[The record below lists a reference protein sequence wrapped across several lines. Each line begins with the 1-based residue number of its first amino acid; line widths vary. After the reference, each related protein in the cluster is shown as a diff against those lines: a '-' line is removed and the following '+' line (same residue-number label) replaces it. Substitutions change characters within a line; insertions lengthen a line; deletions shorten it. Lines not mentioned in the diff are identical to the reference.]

1 MGTIKD
7 NALHYLL
14 TDVDMIGMGLLKGKS
29 GQSLFYFLY
38 SRYCGYPVIEDYAED
53 LLYEVTGSIT
63 NETPIWF
70 ENGLAGIG
78 WVVIYL
84 YQNQYIDGDVNIILN
99 CCDRL
104 LTKRDVRR
112 INDLSLEKG
121 LRGIA
126 CYVSARIEM
135 DLDHPLLD
143 DQFIH
148 ELFERCKDLG
158 VSQYSVSME
167 ALCEY
172 MIQKS
177 NASLWKDGIC
187 TMFEKQHE
195 EESSISN

>member
-1 MGTIKD
+1 M
-7 NALHYLL
+7 
-14 TDVDMIGMGLLKGKS
+14 TD
-29 GQSLFYFLY
+29 
-38 SRYCGYPVIEDYAED
+38 
-53 LLYEVTGSIT
+53 SIT

-143 DQFIH
+143 DQFIN

-172 MIQKS
+172 MMQKS
-177 NASLWKDGIC
+177 NTIPILIRFIVSLLRIYYSPNSAEMPKREMSTSLLREVLQRYSAVRRSTCFLIAMS
-187 TMFEKQHE
+187 TPPP
-195 EESSISN
+195 I